1 MFEIIAVHSGLRK
14 KKNSAVSQ
22 NSTEETNLFEEKSS
36 YIS

>member
-1 MFEIIAVHSGLRK
+1 MFEIIAVHSGLR